1 MNVNTPHPTRPDP
14 ATYACFQKRA
24 RLLAWFSP
32 RWLQHV
38 GEQSQQAVMLQTVLD
53 LLVRARHSCYYTARS
68 SPSGGNSR
76 AQARR
81 KSRVQERGNS
91 RAQASGRPAW
101 WSLITGLCTMIAPIF
116 SSLSKEED
124 EVDDED
130 EWVTIIFLL
139 TGPTVIRCELLKSAL
154 GVVLHRL
161 LLPWRSI
168 KAQAEGRLLRLI
180 SLGRVC
186 A

>member
-32 RWLQHV
+32 RWLKHV

-68 SPSGGNSR
+68 SPYGRNSR

-81 KSRVQERGNS
+81 KWRVQERGNS
-91 RAQASGRPAW
+91 RAQASGRPAR
-101 WSLITGLCTMIAPIF
+101 SLITGLCTMIAPIF
-116 SSLSKEED
+116 SSLSKED

>member
-1 MNVNTPHPTRPDP
+1 MV
-14 ATYACFQKRA
+14 
-24 RLLAWFSP
+24 SP
-32 RWLQHV
+32 RWLKHV